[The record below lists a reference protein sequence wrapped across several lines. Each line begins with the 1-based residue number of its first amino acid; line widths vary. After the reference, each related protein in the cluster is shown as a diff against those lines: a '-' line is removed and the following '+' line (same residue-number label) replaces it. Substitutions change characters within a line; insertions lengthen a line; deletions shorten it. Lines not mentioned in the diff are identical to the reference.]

1 MSLTKK
7 LWSLT
12 ALETETGR
20 DRRTLGRALSRVPA
34 DGQIGE
40 YPAWFLTTVLAALGR
55 HGKKPAKSEVPLPEL
70 PPAFQG
76 LANVAVPEDL
86 LILLGAVDLAYR
98 VPAKAAA
105 LAAL

>member
-20 DRRTLGRALSRVPA
+20 DRRTLGRALSRTPA
-34 DGQIGE
+34 DGQIGKH
-40 YPAWFLTTVLAALGR
+40 PAWLLTTVLEALA
-55 HGKKPAKSEVPLPEL
+55 HYDKKPAKSEVPPPAL

-76 LANVAVPEDL
+76 LANVGVAEDL
-86 LILLGAVDLAYR
+86 LILLGAADLAYR

-105 LAAL
+105 LAA